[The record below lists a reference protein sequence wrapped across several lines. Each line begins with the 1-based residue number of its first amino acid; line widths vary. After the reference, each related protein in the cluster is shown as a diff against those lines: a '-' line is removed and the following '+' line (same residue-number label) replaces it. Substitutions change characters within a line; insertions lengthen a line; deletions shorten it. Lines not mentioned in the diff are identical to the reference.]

1 MDALEPAHS
10 ADVGSGIAASLL
22 ANVSSLADDMLRYLV
37 ERIPEVG
44 GDAELR
50 GLTLG
55 SCSSNLEAALSMF
68 RHGID
73 VAAAEAPVTA
83 LEHARAMASRG
94 HSVDVMLRFYRLGHE
109 YFTEK
114 LSDSLTDWIDDPTV
128 ALRTF
133 IDLERFGFRYIDRIS
148 SLVAAEY
155 VAELDRRQ
163 NQARAERDDV
173 VRALLAGLGP
183 ERVDLPDSGDVV
195 RLGPT
200 PVRRL
205 TASTTLDAVKTRERN
220 RR

>member
-37 ERIPEVG
+37 ERIPEIG

-83 LEHARAMASRG
+83 L
-94 HSVDVMLRFYRLGHE
+94 
-109 YFTEK
+109 
-114 LSDSLTDWIDDPTV
+114 
-128 ALRTF
+128 
-133 IDLERFGFRYIDRIS
+133 
-148 SLVAAEY
+148 
-155 VAELDRRQ
+155 
-163 NQARAERDDV
+163 
-173 VRALLAGLGP
+173 
-183 ERVDLPDSGDVV
+183 
-195 RLGPT
+195 
-200 PVRRL
+200 
-205 TASTTLDAVKTRERN
+205 
-220 RR
+220 